1 MLEQTDHLSIDDRDV
16 SQVQVIDGP
25 LIKVFRQHLADFNRA
40 LVDYLQDLDS
50 DRGYSTQG
58 EVENA
63 NEH

>member
-16 SQVQVIDGP
+16 GQVQVIDGP

-50 DRGYSTQG
+50 NRGHSTQG

-63 NEH
+63 N